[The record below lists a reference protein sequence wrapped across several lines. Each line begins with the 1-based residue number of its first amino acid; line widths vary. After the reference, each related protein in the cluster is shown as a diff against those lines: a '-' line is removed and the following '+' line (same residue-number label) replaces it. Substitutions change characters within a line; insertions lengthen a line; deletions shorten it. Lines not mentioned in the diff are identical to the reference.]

1 MKFLTQ
7 KKIYIRWTWIIL
19 YKLLQIEITA
29 KINLNDLCKEREQ
42 LLLAEQITAIDIRN
56 FLTQRVLQKST

>member
-19 YKLLQIEITA
+19 NKLLQIEITA

-56 FLTQRVLQKST
+56 YLTQRVLQKST

>member
-19 YKLLQIEITA
+19 NKLLQIEITA

>member
-7 KKIYIRWTWIIL
+7 KKIYIRWSWIIL
-19 YKLLQIEITA
+19 NKLLQIEITA

-42 LLLAEQITAIDIRN
+42 LLLAEQITAIDIQN
-56 FLTQRVLQKST
+56 YLTQRVLQKST

>member
-7 KKIYIRWTWIIL
+7 EKIYIRWTWIIL

>member
-56 FLTQRVLQKST
+56 YLTQRVLQKST

>member
-7 KKIYIRWTWIIL
+7 KKIYIRWSWIIL
-19 YKLLQIEITA
+19 NKLLQIEITA

-56 FLTQRVLQKST
+56 YLTQRVLQKST

>member
-7 KKIYIRWTWIIL
+7 KKNYIRWTWIIL

>member
-42 LLLAEQITAIDIRN
+42 LLQAEQITAIDIRN

>member
-42 LLLAEQITAIDIRN
+42 LLLAEQITAIDIQN

>member
-19 YKLLQIEITA
+19 YKLLQIEITS

>member
-7 KKIYIRWTWIIL
+7 KKIYIRWSWIIL
-19 YKLLQIEITA
+19 NKLLQIEIPA

-42 LLLAEQITAIDIRN
+42 LLLAEQITAIDIQN
-56 FLTQRVLQKST
+56 YLTQRVLQKST